1 MIICLNLALIA
12 MILSGLACLIVGVF
26 YLSKGCKKDNIDKTK
41 IGKGRKLTILGSIV
55 LTSFVIAAII
65 IIRKEIESPDFLDG
79 IWLLLFLFGMFYYA
93 FVLILLTF
101 FLALGIGSLQDGFA
115 RRKEGIYEVADI
127 VLGFVILFLGL
138 VVLATSIAFAVASW
152 NELFDSIK
160 NSMNS
165 RNPSSRPEEISSSA
179 YLFYLINK

>member
-1 MIICLNLALIA
+1 MEGSDF
-12 MILSGLACLIVGVF
+12 LSGTWLI
-26 YLSKGCKKDNIDKTK
+26 
-41 IGKGRKLTILGSIV
+41 
-55 LTSFVIAAII
+55 
-65 IIRKEIESPDFLDG
+65 
-79 IWLLLFLFGMFYYA
+79 LFFFGAFYYA
-93 FVLILLTF
+93 FVLIILIF
-101 FLALGIGSLQDGFA
+101 FLVLGISSLQDGFA

-165 RNPSSRPEEISSSA
+165 RNPSSRPEDISSSA
-179 YLFYLINK
+179 YLFYLVNK